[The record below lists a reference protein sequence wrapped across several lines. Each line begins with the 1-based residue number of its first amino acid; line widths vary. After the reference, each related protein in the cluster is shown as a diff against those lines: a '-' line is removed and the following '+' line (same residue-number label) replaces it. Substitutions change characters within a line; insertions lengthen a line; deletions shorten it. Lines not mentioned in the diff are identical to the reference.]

1 MKVVPVEHEHVNLF
15 FNPRMII
22 FYIIAI
28 IIIGIAIAITIESRD
43 EFAIPISIVIVIILS
58 FPFIQF
64 NMYDS
69 HKNKNEVVNI
79 DGRGKVIK
87 IDKDD
92 RVLSPL
98 GLEQRNNPVAVIR
111 DKKTRHRIEI
121 GRNAD
126 IEKGDEIEIHSK
138 SPLMKGKD
146 TNAYGILNDD
156 DYKITK
162 IAK

>member
-28 IIIGIAIAITIESRD
+28 IIIGIAIWIRIESKD
-43 EFAIPISIVIVIILS
+43 DFAIPISIVILLILS
-58 FPFIQF
+58 IPFIQF
-64 NMYDS
+64 NRYDA
-69 HKNKNEVVNI
+69 HKNNDEVVNI
-79 DGRGKVIK
+79 DGRGKVMK

-98 GLEQRNNPVAVIR
+98 GMEQRNNPVAVIR

-138 SPLMKGKD
+138 SPLIKGKD